1 MRGTT
6 WERWGAASGLVALAV
21 AGVAVGFERST
32 PKPNQTPTEVVA
44 FYTDHRSALLAQSL
58 LFVLS
63 AGIFLCFLAA
73 LRSYL
78 ARAEGHTDQ
87 LASITYAAGM
97 AWIVLNLAVQ
107 APQIALARAAG
118 RGLRPEV
125 AVVVNDIGLA
135 LATITDIPVAVLVLT
150 IAVLSLRA
158 NVFPAWVGWL
168 SVLTAAV
175 HLVAWCG
182 ILADAGPFA
191 PGGWLTFL
199 AYPVFVLWL
208 LAIITTMITST
219 RPSTI
224 DDARA

>member
-21 AGVAVGFERST
+21 AGLAVGFERST
-32 PKPNQTPTEVVA
+32 PNPNQTPTEVVA
-44 FYTDHRSALLAQSL
+44 FYTDHRGALLAQSL
-58 LFVLS
+58 LFVLN
-63 AGIFLCFLAA
+63 AGIFLWFLAA
-73 LRSYL
+73 LRFHL

-87 LASITYAAGM
+87 LASIAYAAGM

-107 APQIALARAAG
+107 APQIALARAADG
-118 RGLRPEV
+118 TLRPDV

-135 LATITDIPVAVLVLT
+135 LATITNIPVAVLVLT
-150 IAVLSLRA
+150 VAVLSLRA
-158 NVFPAWVGWL
+158 KVFPVWVGWL
-168 SVLTAAV
+168 SVLTAGV

-182 ILADAGPFA
+182 ILADTGPLA

-199 AYPVFVLWL
+199 VYPVFVVWL

-219 RPSTI
+219 RTSTM
-224 DDARA
+224 DDART